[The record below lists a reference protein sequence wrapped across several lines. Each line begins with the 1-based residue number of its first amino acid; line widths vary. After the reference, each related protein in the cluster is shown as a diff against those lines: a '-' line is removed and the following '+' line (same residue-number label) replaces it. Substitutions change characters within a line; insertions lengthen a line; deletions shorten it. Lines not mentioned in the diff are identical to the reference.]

1 MELRWAAT
9 TMQSKI
15 QGPCLLQHP
24 FLAVTPWTQA
34 CLQAERSSRSWPLPS
49 PSLTILLSAAFTRAS
64 TTTPKRRR
72 RLLSPISSSDNLQ
85 QVQDLC
91 TSLSDQASE
100 ISVSSFRFLPH
111 LQLTEAMLSIL
122 RLRSSGRTLPELS
135 DKRETRRIVRERTT
149 PLLRNSGMKD
159 DFDIKLPL
167 LTQVWWQFSS
177 PLSGTDPP
185 APEHDQF
192 ERQNSFGI
200 FPVTEFLLSLVS

>member
-111 LQLTEAMLSIL
+111 LQLTEAIALDFTTEIKRKDSTWTF
-122 RLRSSGRTLPELS
+122 RQARNKKNSSRAHYSLAS
-135 DKRETRRIVRERTT
+135 QFWHERWFWHQAATIDT
-149 PLLRNSGMKD
+149 
-159 DFDIKLPL
+159 
-167 LTQVWWQFSS
+167 
-177 PLSGTDPP
+177 
-185 APEHDQF
+185 
-192 ERQNSFGI
+192 
-200 FPVTEFLLSLVS
+200 SLMTV